1 MASSDQPLKLAAI
14 VFDLDG
20 TLADNL
26 PVVMQ
31 AYRRTFKQFTGR
43 TYSDAD
49 IVALF
54 GPNVEG
60 IIRREVPD
68 VCDEA
73 VKAFYRALD
82 QAYRGHDV
90 TLPGM
95 VDVLAALKQKRIRQ
109 AVVTGGSA
117 GSAAITLKHLGLSD
131 YFERVETG
139 SAHGDRKAEAIAKVV
154 ADFRVEPCKAAYV
167 GDSPHDVEAARQAG
181 VAPLAAAWSRSAG
194 HFVDALRQ
202 VQPLEV
208 FESVPQFGRWLETHV
223 DPRCVEDT
231 REQ

>member
-1 MASSDQPLKLAAI
+1 MASSDQPLRLAAI

-31 AYRRTFKQFTGR
+31 AYRQTFKQFTGR
-43 TYSDAD
+43 TYTDAD

-68 VCDEA
+68 DPEEA
-73 VKAFYRALD
+73 VKAFYQAFD
-82 QAYRGHDV
+82 QAYGGRDV
-90 TLPGM
+90 ALPDM
-95 VDVLAALKQKRIRQ
+95 VDVLAALRQKRIRQ

-139 SAHGDRKAEAIAKVV
+139 SVHGDRKAEAIVKVV
-154 ADFRVEPCKAAYV
+154 ADFGIEPCKAAYL
-167 GDSPHDVEAARQAG
+167 GDSPHDVQAARQAG

-194 HFVDALRQ
+194 HFVDALRH
-202 VQPLEV
+202 VQPLELFV
-208 FESVPQFGRWLETHV
+208 SVAEFSHWLETHV
-223 DPRCVEDT
+223 DPHCVEDT
-231 REQ
+231 REK

>member
-1 MASSDQPLKLAAI
+1 MAPSDQPLKLTVI

-68 VCDEA
+68 ARDEA
-73 VKAFYRALD
+73 VEAFYQAFD
-82 QAYRGHDV
+82 QAYHEHDV
-90 TLPGM
+90 ALPGM

-117 GSAAITLKHLGLSD
+117 GSAAITLKHLGLAD
-131 YFERVETG
+131 HFERVETG

-154 ADFRVEPCKAAYV
+154 AEFGVEPCRAAYV
-167 GDSPHDVEAARQAG
+167 GDSPYDVQAARQAG
-181 VAPLAAAWSRSAG
+181 VVPLAAAWGRSAG
-194 HFVDALRQ
+194 HFAGALRQ
-202 VQPLEV
+202 VQPAEL
-208 FESVPQFGRWLETHV
+208 FESVSQFSRWLETHV
-223 DPRCVEDT
+223 DPHCVEDI
-231 REQ
+231 REK